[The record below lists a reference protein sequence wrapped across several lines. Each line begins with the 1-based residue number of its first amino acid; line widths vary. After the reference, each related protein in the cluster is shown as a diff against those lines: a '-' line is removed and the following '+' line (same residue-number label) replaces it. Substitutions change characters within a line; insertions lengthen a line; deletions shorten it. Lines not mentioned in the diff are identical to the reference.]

1 MLFRFGDA
9 SWRAGALFVGQHLLG
24 GGMKPELGDSLGI
37 RLDDLELPAALM
49 FEALAGLRHM
59 AGKHEG
65 EPAKGIDIAV
75 DFAQARIDRLGD
87 VLQLG
92 TSIGI
97 PAAALYRHQQRGRR
111 LVMLV
116 LDLADDLLDEVLD
129 GEQSVGATELVDDQR
144 HVRALAPHVE
154 QHVEHRQG
162 GRHEHDAAE
171 NVAQVELLRR
181 APVGEHVL
189 DVDHADDGIEF
200 LAIDRQAAMAGLLE
214 QLHQIGEAGVF
225 VHGDDVRPRHADIAG
240 IALPEVEQVA
250 QHLALDGR
258 KVADRAPAAL
268 VLMLVDRILD
278 AVPQRFFVVVTE
290 QQGAD
295 AAPYSATF
303 VAVSIAVATGALGH
317 VRCSVLA
324 YQIGVV
330 QAERR
335 ERDLRDLMKKGRRP
349 VVLVVDEAHDL
360 HHKTLTG
367 LKRLME
373 VVADAG
379 VLLSVLL
386 VGHPR
391 LRNDLRRPQ
400 MEEIGYRTT
409 IFDYEGIG
417 ADKRRG
423 YVAWL
428 LGACAAEGVKV
439 ADLMDEDAVDMLA
452 ERLRTPLQIE
462 MHLTLAFE
470 QGFRLDAKPV
480 TADIVEQ
487 VLSRAIDDLEP
498 TLTRNGYDATAIAQQ
513 FNAKLSEV
521 RAFLAGS
528 LDPDRGRELTE
539 QLRQA
544 GVPV

>member
-1 MLFRFGDA
+1 MLADVQQAYGLARPFQG
-9 SWRAGALFVGQHLLG
+9 AGNFETEHQSMLVR
-24 GGMKPELGDSLGI
+24 EVC
-37 RLDDLELPAALM
+37 AAVQT
-49 FEALAGLRHM
+49 G
-59 AGKHEG
+59 
-65 EPAKGIDIAV
+65 
-75 DFAQARIDRLGD
+75 
-87 VLQLG
+87 
-92 TSIGI
+92 
-97 PAAALYRHQQRGRR
+97 R
-111 LVMLV
+111 LVVVSGLV
-116 LDLADDLLDEVLD
+116 
-129 GEQSVGATELVDDQR
+129 GSGKT
-144 HVRALAPHVE
+144 H
-154 QHVEHRQG
+154 
-162 GRHEHDAAE
+162 
-171 NVAQVELLRR
+171 LLRR
-181 APVGEHVL
+181 IEDELTRAGKVTVAKSL
-189 DVDHADDGIEF
+189 AVDKRRTSLTSLIE
-200 LAIDRQAAMAGLLE
+200 AMFYDLSPG
-214 QLHQIGEAGVF
+214 
-225 VHGDDVRPRHADIAG
+225 
-240 IALPEVEQVA
+240 
-250 QHLALDGR
+250 
-258 KVADRAPAAL
+258 DRAQVKIPK
-268 VLMLVDRILD
+268 
-278 AVPQRFFVVVTE
+278 
-290 QQGAD
+290 
-295 AAPYSATF
+295 
-303 VAVSIAVATGALGH
+303 
-317 VRCSVLA
+317 
-324 YQIGVV
+324 

-417 ADKRRG
+417 ADQRRD
-423 YVAWL
+423 YLAWL

-513 FNAKLSEV
+513 FNAKPSEV